1 MISWILKNPTDS
13 VAEIAFK
20 ARTDMNV
27 TVYTVNAFIDAD
39 AGPGGNP
46 AGVVLAAD
54 GLGRDIRQ
62 AIAARIGLSE
72 TAFVS
77 TSSVASR
84 RLEFFTPIQ
93 QIAHCGHATIAS
105 FWLMQ
110 HLGQL
115 PSGVFSKETID
126 GNRTILIEGSQVAM
140 EQRAPTYTPLSS
152 ADHHQMVLEALDL
165 QPGDLI
171 DGLPPMVVNTGNAFL
186 LVGLRDRDRLAAL
199 RPQLNLIDALSHTY
213 GLIGFYVFCTHAD
226 NPGRDATTR
235 MFAPRY
241 GINEE
246 AATGMAAGPLACWL
260 HDRTDPS
267 RRRFVFEQ
275 GRLMPRP
282 SPSVIEVALDMG
294 SSGILRLWAGGTAR
308 LALTQHLEL

>member
-1 MISWILKNPTDS
+1 
-13 VAEIAFK
+13 
-20 ARTDMNV
+20 MNV

-39 AGPGGNP
+39 EEPGGNP

-54 GLGRDIRQ
+54 GLGSDIRQ

-77 TSSVASR
+77 TSTVASR
-84 RLEFFTPIQ
+84 RLEFFTPTQ

-115 PSGVFSKETID
+115 PSGRFSKETID
-126 GNRTILIEGSQVAM
+126 GNRAIQIEGTQVAM
-140 EQRAPTYTPLSS
+140 EQSAPTYRPLAS
-152 ADHHQMVLEALDL
+152 AHHHQQVLEALEL
-165 QPGDLI
+165 QPEDLI
-171 DGLPPMVVNTGNAFL
+171 DELPPMVVNTGNAFL
-186 LVGLRDRDRLAAL
+186 LVGVRDRNRLAAL

-213 GLIGFYVFCTHAD
+213 GLIGFYVFCLQAD
-226 NPGRDATTR
+226 TPGRDATTR

-260 HDRTDPS
+260 HDRLALARP
-267 RRRFVFEQ
+267 RFVFEQ
-275 GRLMPRP
+275 GRLMPKP
-282 SPSVIEVALDMG
+282 SPSVIEVALDTHAT
-294 SSGILRLWAGGTAR
+294 GIQRLWAGGTAR
-308 LALTQHLEL
+308 LSLTQHLEL

>member
-1 MISWILKNPTDS
+1 
-13 VAEIAFK
+13 
-20 ARTDMNV
+20 MNV
-27 TVYTVNAFIDAD
+27 TVYTVNAFIDAE
-39 AGPGGNP
+39 AEPGGNP

-54 GLGRDIRQ
+54 GLGSDIRQ

-77 TSSVASR
+77 TSSMASR
-84 RLEFFTPIQ
+84 RLEFFTPTQ

-115 PSGVFSKETID
+115 RSGKLSKETID
-126 GNRTILIEGSQVAM
+126 GTRAIRIEGTQVAM
-140 EQRAPTYTPLSS
+140 EQSAPTYTALAS
-152 ADHHQMVLEALDL
+152 ASHHQQVLDALQL
-165 QPGDLI
+165 QPEDLI
-171 DGLPPMVVNTGNAFL
+171 ETLPPMVVNTGNAFL
-186 LVGLRDRDRLAAL
+186 LVGVRDRARLAAL

-213 GLIGFYVFCTHAD
+213 GLIGFYVFCQQPD
-226 NPGRDATTR
+226 SPGRDAAAR

-260 HDRTDPS
+260 HDRLGLS
-267 RRRFVFEQ
+267 RPRFVFEQ
-275 GRLMPRP
+275 GRLMPKP
-282 SPSVIEVALDMG
+282 SPSVIEVTLDAH
-294 SSGILRLWAGGTAR
+294 STGIQRLWAGGTAR
-308 LALTQHLEL
+308 LSLTQHLEL